1 MISRSAAISSVCLG
15 FVALLPG
22 CSGSDGT
29 FSGAGGA
36 TSAGGAT
43 DITGGATTGGG
54 AAATGG
60 ASSTAGGAAT
70 GGAPSTG
77 GAVTGGAP
85 STGGAAAGGSIAT
98 GGAIDTGGA
107 AATGGA
113 VATGGANTTGG
124 VVTTGGTNATGGVVA
139 TGGSKASGGSSATG
153 GSKAGGGSSAT
164 GGSKAGGGSSA
175 TGGNTNAG
183 GAAGST
189 GCGNTTLPAACNTT
203 TTGPCTLTVSGV
215 QREYYVVLPSNYNA
229 STAYPVVF
237 AWHGLGGTAQSL
249 LGSTYYA
256 GFYGVKTTFPNAIYV
271 TAQGLDTGTDDSGTQ
286 YGWANTGDRDV
297 NFTKAM
303 LAWLESN
310 YCVDQNR
317 LFSTGMSYGGMMSD
331 TLGCEMSD
339 VFRALGVMSGSLGF
353 CNGTTCYTP
362 TCPTSHPIAAWF
374 THGDADNTVPITGD
388 QNARDHFIKNNGC
401 DTTNTQTV
409 AMSDG
414 ITTCTI
420 YNVCTAGNYPVV
432 WCPVPGEGHTIPTW
446 AGSEIAK
453 FFLQF

>member
-1 MISRSAAISSVCLG
+1 MISRCAAISAVCLG
-15 FVALLPG
+15 FVASLAG

-29 FSGAGGA
+29 FVVAGGA
-36 TSAGGAT
+36 TSAGGSTNTSGGVAAGGANA
-43 DITGGATTGGG
+43 TGGSSSA

-60 ASSTAGGAAT
+60 AVNTGGLPAT
-70 GGAPSTG
+70 GGAVAAGGANTTG
-77 GAVTGGAP
+77 GAN
-85 STGGAAAGGSIAT
+85 
-98 GGAIDTGGA
+98 
-107 AATGGA
+107 ATGGA

-124 VVTTGGTNATGGVVA
+124 VVATGGANAAGGANATGGVAA
-139 TGGSKASGGSSATG
+139 TGGSKAAGGSSATG
-153 GSKAGGGSSAT
+153 SSKAGGGA
-164 GGSKAGGGSSA
+164 SA

-203 TTGPCTLTVSGV
+203 TTGPCTLTVNGTV
-215 QREYYVVLPSNYNA
+215 RQYFVVLPTNYNA
-229 STAYPVVF
+229 NTAYPIVF

-256 GFYGVKTTFPNAIYV
+256 GFYGVKTGFPNAIYV
-271 TAQGLDTGTDDSGTQ
+271 TAQGLDTGMTDSGTD
-286 YGWANTGDRDV
+286 YGWANTNDQDV

-353 CNGTTCYTP
+353 CNGSTCYTP

-374 THGDADNTVPITGD
+374 THGDADTTVPIAGD

-446 AGSEIAK
+446 AGAEIAK